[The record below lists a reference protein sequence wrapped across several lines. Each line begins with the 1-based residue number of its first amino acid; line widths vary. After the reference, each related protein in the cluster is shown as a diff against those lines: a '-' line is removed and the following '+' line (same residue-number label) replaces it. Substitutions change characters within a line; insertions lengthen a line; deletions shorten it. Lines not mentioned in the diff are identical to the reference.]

1 MATHAQDVGRSD
13 GILRRVHS
21 PPFLGLTALA
31 ITLLWKP
38 TAHALTVT
46 LHGLVTGP
54 VQYLVGA
61 LIGLAGF
68 TLVWQGFK
76 RDELTATCMGYMG
89 GSFIWIGWF
98 EYAFDFFAEFLE
110 VPALLQDGYVFF
122 TPNLLLIEASAVLYL
137 ALLIFTGA
145 NKDTRCRMFLWFHRN
160 FRLRPNQPTSGYKR
174 QFARIAAMETIF
186 ITWFFYLVII
196 LTCDPRIFGP
206 RHLVTYCVF
215 AAMIVWG
222 VYLVF
227 FKLIK
232 FRSMAGAIRYAIPTA
247 GVLWFCVELTS
258 LWGWYTEIWI
268 KPAEFPL
275 SNLTFFALFLAAGV
289 AANLTGQRGGRAEV
303 ST

>member
-1 MATHAQDVGRSD
+1 MVTQARDVGKTT
-13 GILRRVHS
+13 GILRHIHS
-21 PPFLGLTALA
+21 PPLLGLTALG

-38 TAHALTVT
+38 VAHALTVT
-46 LHGLVTGP
+46 LHGIFTGP
-54 VQYLVGA
+54 IQYLVA
-61 LIGLAGF
+61 TLIGLVGF

-89 GSFIWIGWF
+89 GAFIWIGWF

-110 VPALLQDGYVFF
+110 VPPLMQGGYVFF
-122 TPNLLLIEASAVLYL
+122 TPNLLMIEASAVLYL
-137 ALLIFTGA
+137 ALLIFMGA

-160 FRLRPNQPTSGYKR
+160 FRLRPNQPTPGYKR

-186 ITWFFYLVII
+186 ISWFFYVVII

-206 RHLVTYCVF
+206 KHPVTYAVF
-215 AAMIVWG
+215 IAMIVWG
-222 VYLVF
+222 IYLLF

-232 FRSMAGAIRYAIPTA
+232 YRAMASAIRYAIPTA
-247 GVLWFCVELTS
+247 GVFWFCIELTS

-275 SNLTFFALFLAAGV
+275 SNLMLLTGFLAVGI
-289 AANLTGQRGGRAEV
+289 AANMTRQRGGGEEIPA
-303 ST
+303 